1 MEPAEIIG
9 LIAGSC
15 LAISNIPQIVRILKT
30 KDTTS
35 ISFLMYLI
43 YTTGIILWL
52 TYGVILSSISVII
65 SNSIALTTASVVL
78 IFKFMNIIVKKE
90 KI

>member
-15 LAISNIPQIVRILKT
+15 LAISNVPQIIRIIKT
-30 KDTTS
+30 KDTSS
-35 ISFLMYLI
+35 ISLIMYLI
-43 YTTGIILWL
+43 YTIGITLWL
-52 TYGVILSSISVII
+52 TYGIILSSISVII
-65 SNSIALTTASVVL
+65 SNSVALTTASLVL
-78 IFKFMNIIVKKE
+78 IFKLINIIVKKE